1 MKKKIVLILS
11 ILHLL
16 FQENTIIKSFFDNY
30 INLKSA
36 EFTFRILTIQNNEVK
51 FESNGDFLIKND
63 KYKISTDDIIYYYND
78 KLLYS
83 IITDDKEINIYDM
96 SKVEMSND
104 NILFK
109 SINPKELIVFLK
121 KHYSY
126 ELIPNQKN
134 ETYTLFFTNDSKPDY
149 EVIFNSKF
157 EIKSINIINK
167 KSTFSNVLFFEN
179 IKTDIEIDNDK
190 LEINI
195 ESYKDFFINQL
206 WKY

>member
-11 ILHLL
+11 IFHLL

-30 INLKSA
+30 LNLKSA

-51 FESNGDFLIKND
+51 FKSNGEFLIKND
-63 KYKISTDDIIYYYND
+63 KYKISTDEIIYYYND

-83 IITDDKEINIYDM
+83 IIKDDKEINIYDM

-121 KHYSY
+121 KNYSY
-126 ELIPNQKN
+126 EFIPNQKN
-134 ETYTLFFTNDSKPDY
+134 KTYTLFFTNDFKPDY

-157 EIKSINIINK
+157 EIKSIKIINK
-167 KSTFSNVLFFEN
+167 NSTFSNVLFFEN
-179 IKTDIEIDNDK
+179 IKTNIEIDNYK

-195 ESYKDFFINQL
+195 DSYKDFFINQL
-206 WKY
+206 

>member
-11 ILHLL
+11 IFHLL

-83 IITDDKEINIYDM
+83 IITDDKEINIYD
-96 SKVEMSND
+96 D

-121 KHYSY
+121 KQYSY

-195 ESYKDFFINQL
+195 EGYKDFFINQL

>member
-11 ILHLL
+11 IFHLL
-16 FQENTIIKSFFDNY
+16 FQDNTIIKSFFDNY
-30 INLKSA
+30 LNLKSA
-36 EFTFRILTIQNNEVK
+36 KFTFRILTTQNNEVK
-51 FESNGDFLIKND
+51 FESNGEFLIKND

-78 KLLYS
+78 RLLYS

-109 SINPKELIVFLK
+109 SINPKELVVFLK

-126 ELIPNQKN
+126 ELIHNQENKN
-134 ETYTLFFTNDSKPDY
+134 YTLFFKNDFKPDY
-149 EVIFNSKF
+149 EIIFNSKF
-157 EIKSINIINK
+157 EIKSIKIINK
-167 KSTFSNVLFFEN
+167 NSTFNNIIFFEN
-179 IKTDIEIDNDK
+179 TKTDIEIDDGN

-195 ESYKDFFINQL
+195 NMYKDFFINQL
-206 WKY
+206 

>member
-11 ILHLL
+11 IFHLL

-121 KHYSY
+121 KNYSY
-126 ELIPNQKN
+126 EFIPNQKN
-134 ETYTLFFTNDSKPDY
+134 KTYTLFFTNDFKPDY

-157 EIKSINIINK
+157 EIKSIKIINK
-167 KSTFSNVLFFEN
+167 NSTFSNVLFFEN

-195 ESYKDFFINQL
+195 EGYKDFFINQL
-206 WKY
+206 

>member
-11 ILHLL
+11 IFHLL

-51 FESNGDFLIKND
+51 FESNGEFLIKND
-63 KYKISTDDIIYYYND
+63 KYKISTDDITYYYND

-109 SINPKELIVFLK
+109 SINPKGI
-121 KHYSY
+121 
-126 ELIPNQKN
+126 
-134 ETYTLFFTNDSKPDY
+134 
-149 EVIFNSKF
+149 
-157 EIKSINIINK
+157 INII
-167 KSTFSNVLFFEN
+167 TIGL
-179 IKTDIEIDNDK
+179 D
-190 LEINI
+190 
-195 ESYKDFFINQL
+195 QL
-206 WKY
+206 ANTHAKVK

>member
-11 ILHLL
+11 IFHLL

-63 KYKISTDDIIYYYND
+63 
-78 KLLYS
+78 
-83 IITDDKEINIYDM
+83 
-96 SKVEMSND
+96 
-104 NILFK
+104 
-109 SINPKELIVFLK
+109 NPKELIVFLK

>member
-11 ILHLL
+11 IFHLL

-121 KHYSY
+121 KNYSY
-126 ELIPNQKN
+126 EFIPNQKN
-134 ETYTLFFTNDSKPDY
+134 KTYTLFFTNDFKPDY

-157 EIKSINIINK
+157 EIKSIKIINK
-167 KSTFSNVLFFEN
+167 NSTFSNVLFFEN
-179 IKTDIEIDNDK
+179 IKTNIEIDNDK

-195 ESYKDFFINQL
+195 DSYKDFFINQL
-206 WKY
+206 

>member
-11 ILHLL
+11 IFHLL
-16 FQENTIIKSFFDNY
+16 SQENTIIKSFFDNY
-30 INLKSA
+30 LNLKSA
-36 EFTFRILTIQNNEVK
+36 EFTFRILTTQNNEVK
-51 FESNGDFLIKND
+51 FESNGEFLIKND
-63 KYKISTDDIIYYYND
+63 KYKISTDEIIYYYND

-83 IITDDKEINIYDM
+83 IIKDDKEINIYDM

-121 KHYSY
+121 KNYSY
-126 ELIPNQKN
+126 EFIPNQKN
-134 ETYTLFFTNDSKPDY
+134 KTYTLFFTNDFKPDY

-157 EIKSINIINK
+157 EIKSIKIINK
-167 KSTFSNVLFFEN
+167 NSTFSNVLFFEN
-179 IKTDIEIDNDK
+179 IKTNIEIDNDK

-195 ESYKDFFINQL
+195 DSYKDFFINQL
-206 WKY
+206 

>member
-11 ILHLL
+11 IFHLL

-36 EFTFRILTIQNNEVK
+36 EFTFRILTTQNNEVK
-51 FESNGDFLIKND
+51 FESNGEFLIKND
-63 KYKISTDDIIYYYND
+63 KYKISTDEIIYYYND

-83 IITDDKEINIYDM
+83 IIKDDKEINIYDM

-121 KHYSY
+121 KNYSY
-126 ELIPNQKN
+126 EFIPNQKN
-134 ETYTLFFTNDSKPDY
+134 KTYTLFFTNDFKPDY

-157 EIKSINIINK
+157 EIKSIKIINK
-167 KSTFSNVLFFEN
+167 NSTFSNVLFFEN
-179 IKTDIEIDNDK
+179 IKTNIEIDNDK

-195 ESYKDFFINQL
+195 DSYKDFFINQL